1 MRLRRW
7 PASSR
12 RGGVAGRHDRRV
24 AASGVHARAGVRRLV
39 FRLSVPA
46 LLAATAVA
54 QEQPADA
61 GPPRAAPV
69 RIEQVT
75 FIPARFTVGDAVEL
89 QLVLVGL
96 PAGFDGRPPRPAATA
111 ASPLPPVVIDGIA
124 LTPLAGG
131 RHLLRLSFRSFQPGV
146 AALPAVDLGGG
157 VVVEL
162 PHARTAATLTDGAAQ
177 LEPARGPLPLPGT
190 GLRLAAVV
198 VVLLACPGA
207 AVFGARRAVRLLG
220 RLLAAGRRHGPRL
233 RFERDLRA
241 LRGRGAPGSAYS
253 AEVARLT
260 RRFLAARLQVPARS
274 KTAAELPALLA
285 GAGLTRHAAV
295 AVTQAIAAT
304 ERFTFGGAPL
314 GDRDAAALASQARA
328 AVAAAERELDEA

>member
-1 MRLRRW
+1 MIRL
-7 PASSR
+7 AI
-12 RGGVAGRHDRRV
+12 
-24 AASGVHARAGVRRLV
+24 RLW
-39 FRLSVPA
+39 VPA

-54 QEQPADA
+54 QEPPADA
-61 GPPRAAPV
+61 DAPRAGPV

-89 QLVLVGL
+89 QLVLLGL

-124 LTPLAGG
+124 LTPLADG
-131 RHLLRLSFRSFQPGV
+131 RHLLRVSLRSFQPGI

-162 PHARTAATLTDGAAQ
+162 PHARTAATLPDRAGQ

-207 AVFGARRAVRLLG
+207 AVFGARRAACLLG

-241 LRGRGAPGSAYS
+241 LRGRAPAGAAYS

-285 GAGLTRHAAV
+285 CAGLTPSASAG
-295 AVTQAIAAT
+295 VTRAIAAT

-314 GDRDAAALASQARA
+314 GDRDAAALAAQAWA
-328 AVAAAERELDEA
+328 AVAAAEHELEESQRAR

>member
-1 MRLRRW
+1 M
-7 PASSR
+7 
-12 RGGVAGRHDRRV
+12 
-24 AASGVHARAGVRRLV
+24 RRLA
-39 FRLSVPA
+39 FRLWVPA
-46 LLAATAVA
+46 LLAAAAAVA
-54 QEQPADA
+54 QEPPAA
-61 GPPRAAPV
+61 ASAPLAAPV

-75 FIPARFTVGDAVEL
+75 FVPARFTVGDPVEL
-89 QLVLVGL
+89 QLVLLGL

-111 ASPLPPVVIDGIA
+111 ASPLAPVVIDAIA

-131 RHLLRLSFRSFQPGV
+131 RYLLRLSFRSFQPGV

-157 VVVEL
+157 VLVEL
-162 PHARTAATLTDGAAQ
+162 PAARTAATLPDGVGR

-190 GLRLAAVV
+190 ALRMAAVAAVV
-198 VVLLACPGA
+198 LACPA
-207 AVFGARRAVRLLG
+207 AALFGARRAARVLD
-220 RLLAAGRRHGPRL
+220 RLLAGGRRRPRL

-274 KTAAELPALLA
+274 KTASELPALLA
-285 GAGLTRHAAV
+285 GAGLTRDAAA

-314 GDRDAAALASQARA
+314 GDRDAAALAAQARS
-328 AVAAAERELDEA
+328 AVAAAERELEQAQRAR